1 METLEA
7 WDRAIVLAVNG
18 WHQPWL
24 DEIMWFV
31 SGKLTW
37 FPIWLLFVYYAY
49 KSLSRNHFWLFLFC
63 ALASIGIA
71 DVTAKILFK
80 DVIMRYRPS
89 HNLLLMDQLHF
100 YEEYPG
106 TFYRGGNYGFISNH
120 ASNFF
125 AILSWVV
132 VLFWKAK
139 KWFVYVMLFA
149 AILVAFSRLYLG
161 VHYLSDLIGGATWGI
176 FISYLVYRFIYL
188 PRLKKQAL

>member
-1 METLEA
+1 METFEA

-49 KSLSRNHFWLFLFC
+49 KSLGRNHFWLFLLC

-80 DVIMRYRPS
+80 DLIMRYRPS

-132 VLFWKAK
+132 FLFWKTK
-139 KWFVYVMLFA
+139 KWLVYVMFSA

-161 VHYLSDLIGGATWGI
+161 VHYVSDLIGGATWGI
-176 FISYLVYRFIYL
+176 FISYLIYRFIYS

>member
-24 DEIMWFV
+24 DEVMWII

-37 FPIWLLFVYYAY
+37 LPIWLLFLYWAFL
-49 KSLSRNHFWLFLFC
+49 KLERKHFWIFLIC

-71 DVTAKILFK
+71 DLTAKILFK
-80 DVIMRYRPS
+80 DLIQRYRPS
-89 HNLLLMDQLHF
+89 HNLLLINQLHF
-100 YEEYPG
+100 FEEYPG
-106 TFYRGGNYGFISNH
+106 TFYRGGIYGFISNH

-132 VLFWKAK
+132 VLFWNSKR
-139 KWFVYVMLFA
+139 WFVYVMLGA
-149 AILVAFSRLYLG
+149 AVLVAFSRLYLG
-161 VHYLSDLIGGATWGI
+161 VHYLSDLTVGALWGI
-176 FISYLVYRFIYL
+176 SISYLVYRFAYL
-188 PRLKKQAL
+188 NLLKRQNI